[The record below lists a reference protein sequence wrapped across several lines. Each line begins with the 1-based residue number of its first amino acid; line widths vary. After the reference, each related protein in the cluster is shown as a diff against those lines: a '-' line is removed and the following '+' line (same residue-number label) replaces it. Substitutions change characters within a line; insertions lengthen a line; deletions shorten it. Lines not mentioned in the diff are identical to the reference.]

1 MVFRKFIYIYNTLT
15 TKSYIKFLMSQK
27 ISEMD
32 EKMSVGRPVRGRVH
46 GRKERVLSSDAS
58 ADA

>member
-1 MVFRKFIYIYNTLT
+1 MIL
-15 TKSYIKFLMSQK
+15 LK
-27 ISEMD
+27 ILLLKNFEMD

-46 GRKERVLSSDAS
+46 GRKERVLSSDSS